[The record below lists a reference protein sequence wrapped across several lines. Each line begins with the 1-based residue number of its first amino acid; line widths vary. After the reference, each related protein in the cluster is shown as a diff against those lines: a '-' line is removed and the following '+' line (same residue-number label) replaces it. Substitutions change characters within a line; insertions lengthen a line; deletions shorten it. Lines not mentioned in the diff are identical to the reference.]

1 MQVKIHKN
9 AKTTPSIRT
18 EIQQSYLSS
27 YAIAK
32 KYNISWSTAKKW
44 KYSGSIE
51 DKSSRPHVLQTDLT
65 QAQIDLILFERK
77 QYKKTIEDI
86 YFTLSSEIPNLYPMK
101 IYRVLKRYAMSRL
114 PDEFLDAE
122 RKIKKFRN
130 YGIGYIHIDLLYAP
144 KINKKRAYVYTAID
158 RVSKVAYIMMGTDK
172 RKDTGAKFSR
182 KVIEYY
188 PYKINYILTDNG
200 FEFSYKAL
208 TQRKKT
214 KKIHPFDKICIN
226 NKIQHRTIK
235 FRHPW
240 TNGMVERFNRTI
252 REKVLDRQM
261 FSSIFEMEG
270 KLIEFVNMYNLEKRL
285 KSLNYKTP
293 ALNLKENNNIILQPI
308 VN

>member
-18 EIQQSYLSS
+18 EIQQSNLSS

-44 KYSGSIE
+44 KNSGSIE

-130 YGIGYIHIDLLYAP
+130 YGIGYVHICTYRLIIRTENQQKEAHMY
-144 KINKKRAYVYTAID
+144 ID
-158 RVSKVAYIMMGTDK
+158 SNSWGLK
-172 RKDTGAKFSR
+172 
-182 KVIEYY
+182 
-188 PYKINYILTDNG
+188 
-200 FEFSYKAL
+200 
-208 TQRKKT
+208 
-214 KKIHPFDKICIN
+214 
-226 NKIQHRTIK
+226 
-235 FRHPW
+235 
-240 TNGMVERFNRTI
+240 
-252 REKVLDRQM
+252 
-261 FSSIFEMEG
+261 SSIYHDG
-270 KLIEFVNMYNLEKRL
+270 KG
-285 KSLNYKTP
+285 
-293 ALNLKENNNIILQPI
+293 
-308 VN
+308 